1 MKKMVIEGGAMVAYI
16 HNKDVNML
24 SSIYRVV
31 NPVVFQE
38 RAIVLDQC
46 NAEGMFRIEKPE
58 AVSYIG
64 KAPFIL
70 DVSYVQMLGQKELGK
85 LLEKAA
91 EDMECVEE
99 VFEKLYGGKMAIN
112 QEHNEALKAIGG
124 IDKSLI
130 KDLKKE
136 VKKGKK
142 AKVEKIRNLE
152 FYLKQQLEHYTSSL
166 EKAAKEKEA

>member
-16 HNKDVNML
+16 HNKDVNVL
-24 SSIYRVV
+24 SSIYKVV
-31 NPVVFQE
+31 EPVVFQE

-46 NAEGMFRIEKPE
+46 TAEGMFRIEKPE
-58 AVSYIG
+58 AVNYIG

-70 DVSYVQMLGQKELGK
+70 DVSYVQMLGQKELSK

-91 EDMECVEE
+91 EDAECIEE
-99 VFEKLYGGKMAIN
+99 IFEKLYGGKMALN
-112 QEHNEALKAIGG
+112 QEHSDALKSIGG

-130 KDLKKE
+130 KSLKKE

-142 AKVEKIRNLE
+142 ANVEKIRKLE